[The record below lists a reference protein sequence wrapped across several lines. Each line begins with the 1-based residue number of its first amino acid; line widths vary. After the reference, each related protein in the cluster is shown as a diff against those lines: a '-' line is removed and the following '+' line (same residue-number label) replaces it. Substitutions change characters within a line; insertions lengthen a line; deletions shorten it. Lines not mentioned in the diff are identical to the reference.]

1 MTKTAATRDGYG
13 EALLE
18 LASNPK
24 VVVLEADLGKSTKSL
39 HFRKAH
45 PERTV
50 SCGIGEQNM
59 LLVGAGLA
67 ASGYIPFA
75 STFAI
80 FTERAFEQM
89 RNGVARPNLA
99 VHVCGSHGGT
109 HTGTDGSSAQSI
121 EDLAIYRTL
130 PNVVV
135 MHPSDAV
142 STKELTI
149 QLASL
154 GSPSYMRTAR
164 NKTPVL
170 YEGREDKIK
179 IGKGVVLRDG
189 TDVAIVACGVMVSEA
204 LKAAETLE
212 AKGIQASVVD
222 MHTLKPLDGAL
233 IDSLVASCGALVT
246 AEDHSVIGGLGGAV
260 AEHLTANTYAPL
272 ERVGVQDR
280 FGESG
285 QSDEMLELMQISAPY
300 IVEAAK
306 RAMGRRPDDERDAAG
321 EGS

>member
-1 MTKTAATRDGYG
+1 MAATRDGYG
-13 EALLE
+13 QALLD

-39 HFRKAH
+39 HFRKQY

-89 RNGVARPNLA
+89 RNGVARPNLP

-130 PNVVV
+130 PNVIV
-135 MHPSDAV
+135 MHPSDTI
-142 STKELTI
+142 STRELTV
-149 QLASL
+149 QLAASS
-154 GSPSYMRTAR
+154 SPSYMRTAR

-170 YEGREDKIK
+170 YEGREEEIQ
-179 IGKGVVLRDG
+179 IGKGIKLREG
-189 TDVAIVACGVMVSEA
+189 TDVAIIACGVMVSQS
-204 LKAAETLE
+204 LKAAESLE
-212 AKGIQASVVD
+212 ADGINATVVD
-222 MHTLKPLDGAL
+222 MHTLKPLDADL
-233 IDSLVASCGALVT
+233 INELVSSCGALVT
-246 AEDHSVIGGLGGAV
+246 AEDHNIIGGLGGAV
-260 AEHLTANTYAPL
+260 AEHIVSNTYAPL
-272 ERVGVQDR
+272 ERVGVKDR

-285 QSDEMLELMQISAPY
+285 QADEMLEVMQISSPY
-300 IVEAAK
+300 IAAAAK
-306 RAMGRRPDDERDAAG
+306 RAMARK
-321 EGS
+321 S

>member
-1 MTKTAATRDGYG
+1 MSRMAATRDGYG
-13 EALLE
+13 QALLD

-39 HFRKAH
+39 HFRKQY
-45 PERTV
+45 PDRTV

-67 ASGYIPFA
+67 SSGYIPFA

-99 VHVCGSHGGT
+99 VHLCGSHGGT

-135 MHPSDAV
+135 MHPCDDV
-142 STKELTI
+142 STRELTM
-149 QLASL
+149 QLPEL
-154 GSPSYMRTAR
+154 GKPSYMRTAR
-164 NKTPVL
+164 NKTPVM
-170 YEGREDKIK
+170 YDGREKEIK
-179 IGKGVVLRDG
+179 IGKGMVLREGSDA
-189 TDVAIVACGVMVSEA
+189 VIIACGVMVSES
-204 LKAAETLE
+204 LKAAEELT
-212 AKGIQASVVD
+212 KNGISVTVVD
-222 MHTLKPLDGAL
+222 MHTLKPLDTDL
-233 IDSLVASCGALVT
+233 IKSLVEKCGVVIT
-246 AEDHSVIGGLGGAV
+246 AEDHNVIGGLGGAV
-260 AEHLTANTYAPL
+260 AEYLSSNCPAPL
-272 ERVGVQDR
+272 EMVGVKDR

-285 QSDEMLELMQISAPY
+285 QSDEMLDLLEISSPY
-300 IVEAAK
+300 IVQAVN
-306 RAMGRRPDDERDAAG
+306 RAIDRK
-321 EGS
+321 S

>member
-1 MTKTAATRDGYG
+1 MTNMAATRDGYG
-13 EALLE
+13 QALLE
-18 LASNPK
+18 LATNPQ

-39 HFRKAH
+39 HFRKEH

-130 PNVVV
+130 PNVIV
-135 MHPSDAV
+135 MHPSDIV
-142 STKELTI
+142 STKLLTM
-149 QLASL
+149 QLAERN
-154 GSPSYMRTAR
+154 SPSYTRTAR

-170 YEGREDKIK
+170 YEGREDEIK
-179 IGKGVVLRDG
+179 IGKGVVLKEG
-189 TDVAIVACGVMVSEA
+189 HDVAIVACGVMVSQSLDAAEA
-204 LKAAETLE
+204 LA
-212 AKGIQASVVD
+212 AKGISAAVVD
-222 MHTLKPLDGAL
+222 MHTLKPLDGEL
-233 IDSLVASCGALVT
+233 IDRLVSTCGALVT
-246 AEDHSVIGGLGGAV
+246 AEDHNVIGGLGGAV
-260 AEHLTANTYAPL
+260 AEHVTANAYAPL

-285 QSDEMLELMQISAPY
+285 QADEMLDVMQISSPY
-300 IVEAAK
+300 IV
-306 RAMGRRPDDERDAAG
+306 DAAMRAIARKA
-321 EGS
+321 

>member
-1 MTKTAATRDGYG
+1 MSRMAATRDGYG
-13 EALLE
+13 QALLE
-18 LASNPK
+18 LADNDK

-45 PERTV
+45 PERTI

-59 LLVGAGLA
+59 LLVAAGMA
-67 ASGYIPFA
+67 SSGYIPFA

-130 PNVVV
+130 PNVTVL
-135 MHPSDAV
+135 HPCDDV
-142 STKELTI
+142 STRLLTK
-149 QLASL
+149 QLADSN
-154 GSPSYMRTAR
+154 SPSYMRTAR

-170 YEGREDKIK
+170 YDDVDPSTIQ
-179 IGKGVVLRDG
+179 IGKGIELREG
-189 TDVAIVACGVMVSEA
+189 VDVAIIACGVLVSEA
-204 LKAAETLE
+204 LKAADALSEQGVHATV
-212 AKGIQASVVD
+212 ID
-222 MHTLKPLDGAL
+222 MHTIKPLDT
-233 IDSLVASCGALVT
+233 DLVDRVAERCGAIVT

-260 AEHLTANTYAPL
+260 AEHLSASSCTPL
-272 ERVGVQDR
+272 ERVGVNDR

-285 QSDEMLELMQISAPY
+285 QADEMLELMELSAPH
-300 IVEAAK
+300 IVKAAQ
-306 RAMGRRPDDERDAAG
+306 RAMNRK
-321 EGS
+321 

>member
-1 MTKTAATRDGYG
+1 MAATRDGYG
-13 EALLE
+13 QALLD
-18 LASNPK
+18 LADNPK

-59 LLVGAGLA
+59 LLVGAGMA

-99 VHVCGSHGGT
+99 VHLCGSHGGT

-121 EDLAIYRTL
+121 EDLAVFRTL

-135 MHPSDAV
+135 LHPCDDV
-142 STKELTI
+142 STRELTK
-149 QLASL
+149 QLASTS
-154 GSPSYMRTAR
+154 SPSYTRTAR
-164 NKTPVL
+164 NKTPVM
-170 YEGREDKIK
+170 YDDAEDGTIV
-179 IGKGVVLRDG
+179 IGKGIELKNG
-189 TDVAIVACGVMVSEA
+189 TDVAIIACGVMVSESI
-204 LKAAETLE
+204 KAAQALE
-212 AKGIQASVVD
+212 ADGISASVID

-233 IDSLVASCGALVT
+233 IESLVERCGALVT
-246 AEDHSVIGGLGGAV
+246 AEDHNIIGGLGSAV
-260 AEHLTANTYAPL
+260 AEHLVANTFAPL
-272 ERVGVQDR
+272 EMVGVPDR

-285 QSDEMLELMQISAPY
+285 QADEMLDLMNISAPY
-300 IVEAAK
+300 IAKAARK
-306 RAMGRRPDDERDAAG
+306 AISRK
-321 EGS
+321 

>member
-1 MTKTAATRDGYG
+1 MTRMAATRDGYG
-13 EALLE
+13 QALLD
-18 LASNPK
+18 LADNPK

-59 LLVGAGLA
+59 LLVGAGMA

-99 VHVCGSHGGT
+99 VHLCGSHGGT

-121 EDLAIYRTL
+121 EDLAVFRTL

-135 MHPSDAV
+135 MHPCDDV
-142 STKELTI
+142 STRALTM
-149 QLASL
+149 QLA
-154 GSPSYMRTAR
+154 GTNSPSYMRTAR
-164 NKTPVL
+164 NKTPVM
-170 YEGREDKIK
+170 YDDAEEGTIQ
-179 IGKGVVLRDG
+179 IGKGVELEPG
-189 TDVAIVACGVMVSEA
+189 TDVAIIACGVMVSESI
-204 LKAAETLE
+204 KAAEAL
-212 AKGIQASVVD
+212 AADGVSAAVID

-233 IDSLVASCGALVT
+233 IDSLVSRCGALVT
-246 AEDHSVIGGLGGAV
+246 AEDHNVIGGLGSAV
-260 AEHLTANTYAPL
+260 AEHLVANTFAPL
-272 ERVGVQDR
+272 EMVGVPDR

-285 QSDEMLELMQISAPY
+285 QADEMLEVMNISSPY
-300 IVEAAK
+300 IA
-306 RAMGRRPDDERDAAG
+306 DAARKAI
-321 EGS
+321 SRK

>member
-1 MTKTAATRDGYG
+1 MTRMAATRDGYG
-13 EALLE
+13 QALLD
-18 LASNPK
+18 LADNPK

-59 LLVGAGLA
+59 LLVGAGMA

-99 VHVCGSHGGT
+99 VHLCGSHGGT

-121 EDLAIYRTL
+121 EDLAVFRTL

-135 MHPSDAV
+135 MHPCDDV
-142 STKELTI
+142 STRALTI
-149 QLASL
+149 QLADTQT
-154 GSPSYMRTAR
+154 PSYMRTAR
-164 NKTPVL
+164 NKTPVM
-170 YEGREDKIK
+170 YDDAEEGTIQ
-179 IGKGVVLRDG
+179 IGKGVELKEG
-189 TDVAIVACGVMVSEA
+189 TDVAIIACGVMVSESI
-204 LKAAETLE
+204 KAAEALAAE
-212 AKGIQASVVD
+212 GVSAAVID
-222 MHTLKPLDGAL
+222 MHTLKPLDGDL
-233 IDSLVASCGALVT
+233 IDSLVSRCGALVT
-246 AEDHSVIGGLGGAV
+246 AEDHNVIGGLGSAV
-260 AEHLTANTYAPL
+260 AEHLVANTFAPL
-272 ERVGVQDR
+272 EMVGVPDR

-285 QSDEMLELMQISAPY
+285 QADEMLEVMKISSPY
-300 IVEAAK
+300 IA
-306 RAMGRRPDDERDAAG
+306 DAARKAI
-321 EGS
+321 SRK

>member
-1 MTKTAATRDGYG
+1 MSKMGATRDGYG
-13 EALLE
+13 EALLQ

-67 ASGYIPFA
+67 ASGFIPFA

-89 RNGVARPNLA
+89 RNGVARPNLP

-130 PNVVV
+130 PNVIV
-135 MHPSDAV
+135 MHPSDTV
-142 STKELTI
+142 STRELTI
-149 QLASL
+149 QLAASS
-154 GSPSYMRTAR
+154 SPSYTRTAR
-164 NKTPVL
+164 NKTPLL
-170 YEGREDKIK
+170 YEGREEEIK
-179 IGKGVVLRDG
+179 IGKGIKLREG
-189 TDVAIVACGVMVSEA
+189 SDVAIIACGVMVSQS
-204 LKAAETLE
+204 LKAAEALE
-212 AKGIQASVVD
+212 AEGIRATVVD
-222 MHTLKPLDGAL
+222 MHTLKPLDADL
-233 IDSLVASCGALVT
+233 IDELVSTCGALVT
-246 AEDHSVIGGLGGAV
+246 AEDHNIIGGLGGAV
-260 AEHLTANTYAPL
+260 AEHVVSNTFAPL
-272 ERVGVQDR
+272 ERIGVHDR

-285 QSDEMLELMQISAPY
+285 QADEMLDLMQISTPY
-300 IVEAAK
+300 IVAAAK
-306 RAMGRRPDDERDAAG
+306 RSIARK
-321 EGS
+321 S

>member
-1 MTKTAATRDGYG
+1 MSRMAATRDGYG
-13 EALLE
+13 QALLE
-18 LASNPK
+18 LAENDK

-45 PERTV
+45 PERTI

-59 LLVGAGLA
+59 LLVAAGMA
-67 ASGYIPFA
+67 SSGYIPFA

-130 PNVVV
+130 PNVTVL
-135 MHPSDAV
+135 HPCDDV
-142 STKELTI
+142 STRLLTK
-149 QLASL
+149 QLADSD
-154 GSPSYMRTAR
+154 SPSYMRTAR

-170 YEGREDKIK
+170 YDDADPITIQ
-179 IGKGVVLRDG
+179 IGKGIELRDG
-189 TDVAIVACGVMVSEA
+189 ADVAIIACGVLVSEA
-204 LKAAETLE
+204 LKAADALSEQ
-212 AKGIQASVVD
+212 GVQATVID
-222 MHTLKPLDGAL
+222 MHTIKPLDTE
-233 IDSLVASCGALVT
+233 LVDRVAKRCGAIVT

-260 AEHLTANTYAPL
+260 AEHLSASSCTPL
-272 ERVGVQDR
+272 ERVGVNDR

-285 QSDEMLELMQISAPY
+285 QADEMLELMELSAPH
-300 IVEAAK
+300 IVKAAQ
-306 RAMGRRPDDERDAAG
+306 RAMARK
-321 EGS
+321 

>member
-1 MTKTAATRDGYG
+1 MTRMAATRDGYG
-13 EALLE
+13 QALLD
-18 LASNPK
+18 LADNPK

-59 LLVGAGLA
+59 LLVGAGMA

-99 VHVCGSHGGT
+99 VHLCGSHGGT

-121 EDLAIYRTL
+121 EDLAVFRTL

-135 MHPSDAV
+135 LHPCDDV
-142 STKELTI
+142 STRALTM
-149 QLASL
+149 QLADTN
-154 GSPSYMRTAR
+154 SPSYMRTAR
-164 NKTPVL
+164 NKTPVM
-170 YEGREDKIK
+170 YDDAAEGTIQ
-179 IGKGVVLRDG
+179 IGKGVQLKEG
-189 TDVAIVACGVMVSEA
+189 TDVAIIACGVMVSESI
-204 LKAAETLE
+204 KAAEALAAE
-212 AKGIQASVVD
+212 GVSAAVID
-222 MHTLKPLDGAL
+222 MHTLKPLDGDL
-233 IDSLVASCGALVT
+233 IDSLVSRCGALVT
-246 AEDHSVIGGLGGAV
+246 AEDHNVIGGLGSAV
-260 AEHLTANTYAPL
+260 AEHLVANTFAPL
-272 ERVGVQDR
+272 EMVGVPDR

-285 QSDEMLELMQISAPY
+285 QADEMLEVMNISSPY
-300 IVEAAK
+300 IAVAARK
-306 RAMGRRPDDERDAAG
+306 AISRK
-321 EGS
+321 

>member
-1 MTKTAATRDGYG
+1 MTKMAATRDGYG

-18 LASNPK
+18 LAANEK

-39 HFRKAH
+39 HFRKMH

-59 LLVGAGLA
+59 LMVGAGLA

-89 RNGVARPNLA
+89 RNGIARPNLP

-130 PNVVV
+130 PNVIV
-135 MHPSDAV
+135 MHPSDIVA
-142 STKELTI
+142 TKILSM
-149 QLASL
+149 QLADA
-154 GSPSYMRTAR
+154 GSPSYTRTAR

-170 YEGREDKIK
+170 YEGRENDIQ
-179 IGKGVVLRDG
+179 IGKGVVLVDG
-189 TDVAIVACGVMVSEA
+189 EDVAIIACGVMVSES
-204 LKAAETLE
+204 LKAAEVLATQGVK
-212 AKGIQASVVD
+212 ATVVD
-222 MHTLKPLDGAL
+222 MHTLKPLDGAIVDRL
-233 IDSLVASCGALVT
+233 ADKCGAIVT
-246 AEDHSVIGGLGGAV
+246 AEDHNVIGGLGGAV
-260 AEHLTANTYAPL
+260 AEHLTANKYAPL

-285 QSDEMLELMQISAPY
+285 QADEMLDVMKISSAY
-300 IVEAAK
+300 IAEAAM
-306 RAMGRRPDDERDAAG
+306 RAIARKA
-321 EGS
+321 

>member
-1 MTKTAATRDGYG
+1 MAATRDGYG
-13 EALLE
+13 DALLA
-18 LASNPK
+18 LAGNPK

-59 LLVGAGLA
+59 LLIGAGLA
-67 ASGYIPFA
+67 SSGYIPFA

-99 VHVCGSHGGT
+99 VHLCGSHGGT

-135 MHPSDAV
+135 MHPCDDV
-142 STKELTI
+142 STKALTM
-149 QLASL
+149 QLPEL

-170 YEGREDKIK
+170 YDGRESEIK
-179 IGKGVVLRDG
+179 IGKGIVVKEG
-189 TDVAIVACGVMVSEA
+189 TDVAIIACGVLVHEAMV
-204 LKAAETLE
+204 AAESLE
-212 AKGIQASVVD
+212 SQGVSATVVD
-222 MHTLKPLDGAL
+222 MHTLKPLDTEL
-233 IDSLVASCGALVT
+233 IDKLAKSCGAIVT
-246 AEDHSVIGGLGGAV
+246 AEDHSIIGGLGGAV
-260 AEHLTANTYAPL
+260 AEHLITTNPIPM
-272 ERVGVQDR
+272 ERIGVKDR
-280 FGESG
+280 FGESAG
-285 QSDEMLELMQISAPY
+285 SDEMLEMMELKSHHISD
-300 IVEAAK
+300 AAK
-306 RAMGRRPDDERDAAG
+306 KAIARKV
-321 EGS
+321 